1 MGVINTHNLALFQ
14 NFTKEMGKIK
24 QFTKS
29 TERRFELF
37 KMALQNISWNNTV
50 DCNNYGNSL
59 LILNILQNYISSLE
73 EE

>member
-1 MGVINTHNLALFQ
+1 MGVIYTHNLALFQ
-14 NFTKEMGKIK
+14 NVTKEMGKIK
-24 QFTKS
+24 QFTKL

-37 KMALQNISWNNTV
+37 KLALQNISWKNTV

-59 LILNILQNYISSLE
+59 LILNILQNCIFNLE